1 MMTGS
6 ERKKLTRVFYNLS
19 RVENML
25 SDSGQVQES
34 LAVLAAMGVISEM
47 MIETVDDVFDDLEE
61 EV

>member
-1 MMTGS
+1 
-6 ERKKLTRVFYNLS
+6 
-19 RVENML
+19 ML